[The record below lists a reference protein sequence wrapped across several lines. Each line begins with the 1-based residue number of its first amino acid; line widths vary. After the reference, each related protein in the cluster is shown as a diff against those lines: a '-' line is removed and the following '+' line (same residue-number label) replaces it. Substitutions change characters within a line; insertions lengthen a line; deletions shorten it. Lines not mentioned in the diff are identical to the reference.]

1 MWNIKRNNTN
11 ELRNRLTVLDNE
23 LMVVRGKD
31 GEGRDS

>member
-11 ELRNRLTVLDNE
+11 ELRLTVLDNE